1 MLMLSGLEA
10 QGGMNRLLGD
20 LRRTGPALPKS
31 SGAMFES
38 CRDRA
43 ASGKRRTVHVSWDF
57 GSSPRTVRHEG
68 SLSRHGIE
76 PGQGRRT

>member
-20 LRRTGPALPKS
+20 LRRTGPVLPKLS
-31 SGAMFES
+31 DAMLES
-38 CRDRA
+38 CRDRP
-43 ASGKRRTVHVSWDF
+43 ASGKRRTVHVPWDF
-57 GSSPRTVRHEG
+57 GSSPWTVRHEG

-76 PGQGRRT
+76 PGQGRLT